1 MKKVI
6 YLILCL
12 ISFSSYSQFEK
23 GKSFIGFDYSRNY
36 GFPEIKGFKG
46 SWISIVGIPT
56 AGFFLK
62 DNMQLGVN
70 LRCRIP
76 SKYVRQRFW
85 GEGLGVSVSFSPYFR
100 LYKKSESK
108 IIPFIQFS
116 PEFGTVI
123 GNKKIK
129 FTDDLGQVA
138 TIKSKEITVGAQ
150 IDAGVSFKLSKKV
163 IFDTSLYINR
173 VLSIRY
179 SKTTGAAVD
188 PVGKRY
194 DYDSNIGITGGFKI
208 LF

>member
-1 MKKVI
+1 MKKVV
-6 YLILCL
+6 YLIFCL

-23 GKSFIGFDYSRNY
+23 GKSYIGFDYSRNY
-36 GFPEIKGFKG
+36 RIPEIKGFKG

-62 DNMQLGVN
+62 DNMLLGVN

-85 GEGLGVSVSFSPYFR
+85 GEGLGVTASFSPFLR
-100 LYKKSESK
+100 LYKKSENK

-116 PEFGTVI
+116 PEFGIVI
-123 GNKKIK
+123 GTKKIK
-129 FTDDLGQVA
+129 FTDASGMAA
-138 TIKSKEITVGAQ
+138 TIQSKEINIGAQ

-163 IFDTSLYINR
+163 IFDASLYIVR

-179 SKTTGAAVD
+179 SKTTGSAVD
-188 PVGKRY
+188 PVGRRH
-194 DYDSNIGITGGFKI
+194 DFDTNMGFTGGFKV